1 MKNSKRVKNQKKKLS
16 RVKNFRKQ
24 RGSSDPPRTNDFHVY
39 FNYINDDDSVADRI
53 LSRQLNSNELELI
66 RADIFETRGVLID
79 NSKNQVLNLEIDNIV
94 QLTEPYNGKYFRLIL
109 TINNLSNKD
118 ALLLIL
124 DFMHTNSL
132 GEIQFIKAV
141 GENIYR
147 SEDDIYIEN
156 ATGTERWG
164 AKEQETLLN
173 ERFQRIVIERGQ
185 LHL

>member
-1 MKNSKRVKNQKKKLS
+1 
-16 RVKNFRKQ
+16 
-24 RGSSDPPRTNDFHVY
+24 
-39 FNYINDDDSVADRI
+39 
-53 LSRQLNSNELELI
+53 
-66 RADIFETRGVLID
+66 
-79 NSKNQVLNLEIDNIV
+79 
-94 QLTEPYNGKYFRLIL
+94 
-109 TINNLSNKD
+109 
-118 ALLLIL
+118 
-124 DFMHTNSL
+124 MHTNSL